1 MNETEYI
8 SDVSSPETSLFY
20 NQIEKYS
27 PSVTEVTETEF
38 LSITD
43 VVEFTETAPVSSAN
57 YDIYHIQQNTDGILL
72 MVTGIFFLLVI
83 SGISKIVGHFLS
95 M

>member
-8 SDVSSPETSLFY
+8 SDVSTSETSLSDFQFSE
-20 NQIEKYS
+20 NS
-27 PSVTEVTETEF
+27 TSVTEIIETEI
-38 LSITD
+38 SSVVTD
-43 VVEFTETAPVSSAN
+43 ISSFTSAD

-72 MVTGIFFLLVI
+72 MTTGIFFLLVI
-83 SGISKIVGHFLS
+83 AGISKIVGHFLS

>member
-8 SDVSSPETSLFY
+8 SDVSSFETSLSY

-27 PSVTEVTETEF
+27 PPVTEVIEVDVS
-38 LSITD
+38 SITD
-43 VVEFTETAPVSSAN
+43 VTEFTETTPITSAD

-72 MVTGIFFLLVI
+72 MSTGIFFLLVI
-83 SGISKIVGHFLS
+83 AGISKIVGHFLS